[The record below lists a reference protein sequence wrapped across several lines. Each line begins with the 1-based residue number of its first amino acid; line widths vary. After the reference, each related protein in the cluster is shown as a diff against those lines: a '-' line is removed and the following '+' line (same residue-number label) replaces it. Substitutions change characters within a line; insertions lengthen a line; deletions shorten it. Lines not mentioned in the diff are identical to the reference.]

1 MNKFSRCI
9 LLLFLV
15 SFTGIHDEPRQK
27 ICKLNELLNY
37 LVHILKQELDVND
50 LKEKAVIHS
59 KSINEHFSE
68 PFIKDLQSLK
78 HINDYSQLHTSLVYA
93 LLRNFCE
100 GIKPPSRG
108 WGYKP
113 PDDET
118 NVCADIERIRFMW
131 NKYCDDDLQFKHI
144 DDVYKRMK
152 QKYGTVAVHGD
163 AGVRNVPP
171 KDEEN
176 REGLKLIKEK
186 IQSKKI

>member
-37 LVHILKQELDVND
+37 LVHILKQELYVND

-93 LLRNFCE
+93 LLRINAVFWH
-100 GIKPPSRG
+100 S
-108 WGYKP
+108 
-113 PDDET
+113 D
-118 NVCADIERIRFMW
+118 
-131 NKYCDDDLQFKHI
+131 KHI
-144 DDVYKRMK
+144 KKMSTSALIHVYFYLYIVSVLFYRHKC
-152 QKYGTVAVHGD
+152 
-163 AGVRNVPP
+163 
-171 KDEEN
+171 
-176 REGLKLIKEK
+176 
-186 IQSKKI
+186 